1 MGAWKLVKR
10 PDLVNGNDEAIFKE
24 ITQKLTQSSK
34 TIKKLNKIGLTN
46 DNLESQIEI
55 LQTKQQEI
63 LNSKQ

>member
-1 MGAWKLVKR
+1 
-10 PDLVNGNDEAIFKE
+10 LVNEDNEAILKA
-24 ITQKLTQSSK
+24 ITQKLTQSSE

-63 LNSKQ
+63 LNNKG